1 MRVPIFRLKKNNMKL
16 YFLPFVFLI
25 VLNSFGQ
32 KWQPIDEKIMS
43 RWAKKVTPDN
53 VWQEYPRPQFERSLW
68 KNLNGIWDYTILKSN
83 QPKPKSF
90 EGKILV
96 PFSFESALSGVGK
109 SITPEDKMWYRKKF
123 SIPSEWKGKRI
134 LVNFEAVDHD
144 TNVWIN
150 GIFVGSHQGGFDR
163 FSFDITPFLNGS
175 GSQIIVVSVKDG
187 TNLSPQLR
195 GKQHFK
201 PSGIVYTPVSGIWQT
216 VWLEAVSDEAY
227 LSEVKITT
235 DIESGIVKIIPYGY
249 EALRDSYLVKA
260 EVFKNQ
266 SKITEGSIS
275 ANKSL
280 ELKINKPE
288 LWSPDNPNLYD
299 LKLTLT
305 NRKGQK
311 IDQVNSYFGMRKIS
325 LGDHKGVKYLFLN
338 NKPLFHYGTLDQGWW
353 PDGLLT
359 PPSDKAMRYDIEIT
373 KAMGFNMIRKHV
385 KIEPDRWYYHCDQ
398 LGILVWQ
405 DMPSGGKMV
414 EKNNGPTTN
423 KRGDKKYY
431 TNLQH
436 VGRTG
441 VDLNKNTGESIQFEK
456 ELRKMINIHFNSP
469 SIVVWVPFNE
479 GWGQYDTCRISDLV
493 KGLDPT
499 RLVIPTSGWSLR
511 NCGDIYDIH
520 TYEVDLKIPAYH
532 KDRATVIG
540 EYGGIGFPI
549 KKNLWNPDI
558 INWGYQTYNNQED
571 LLKNYEY
578 KFNQIRQMKEKHGLS
593 AAVYTQ
599 TTDVEGEVNGLLTYD
614 REVIKIPAKVLN
626 EMHSSLYKD

>member
-1 MRVPIFRLKKNNMKL
+1 MKPH
-16 YFLPFVFLI
+16 FLPFVFLI
-25 VLNSFGQ
+25 VINSFGQ
-32 KWQPIDEKIMS
+32 KWQPIDGKIMS
-43 RWAKKVTPDN
+43 RWAKEVTPDN
-53 VWQEYPRPQFERSLW
+53 VWQEYPRPQFKRSTW

-90 EGKILV
+90 VGKILV

-109 SITPEDKMWYRKKF
+109 SITPEDKIWYRKKF
-123 SIPSEWKGKRI
+123 SIPSEWNGKKI
-134 LVNFEAVDHD
+134 LINFEAVDHD
-144 TNVWIN
+144 TNIWIN

-175 GSQIIVVSVKDG
+175 ESQTVVVSVKDG

-227 LSEVKITT
+227 LTELKITT
-235 DIESGIVKIIPYGY
+235 DIESGLVKIIPYGF
-249 EALRDSYLVKA
+249 EALRDRYTVKA
-260 EVFKNQ
+260 EVFKNK
-266 SKITEGSIS
+266 SIIVEGSVS
-275 ANKSL
+275 ANKQL
-280 ELKINKPE
+280 ELKIREPE

-305 NRKGQK
+305 NLKGKK
-311 IDQVNSYFGMRKIS
+311 IDQIDSYFGMRKIS

-359 PPSDKAMRYDIEIT
+359 PPSDEAMRYDIEIT

-414 EKNNGPTTN
+414 EKINGPTTN

-436 VGRTG
+436 IGRTDG
-441 VDLNKNTGESIQFEK
+441 DLNKNITESIQFET
-456 ELRKMINIHFNSP
+456 ELRKMINIHYNSP

-493 KGLDPT
+493 KGLDPS

-520 TYEVDLKIPAYH
+520 TYDVDLKTPPYH
-532 KDRATVIG
+532 KDKATVIG
-540 EYGGIGFPI
+540 EYGGIGLPI
-549 KKNLWNPDI
+549 KKNLWNPNT
-558 INWGYQTYNNQED
+558 INWGYQTYNSQKE
-571 LLKNYEY
+571 LLESYEY
-578 KFNQIRQMKEKHGLS
+578 KFNQILKMKEIHGLS
-593 AAVYTQ
+593 GAVYTQ

-614 REVIKIPAKVLN
+614 REVIKIPTEILKNL
-626 EMHSSLYKD
+626 HSPLYKESN

>member
-1 MRVPIFRLKKNNMKL
+1 MKPN
-16 YFLPFVFLI
+16 FLPFAFLV
-25 VLNSFGQ
+25 VLNSFCQ
-32 KWQPIDEKIMS
+32 EWQPLDGKIMS
-43 RWAKKVTPDN
+43 RWAKEVTPDN
-53 VWQEYPRPQFERSLW
+53 VWQEYPRPQFERSTW
-68 KNLNGIWDYTILKSN
+68 KNLNGMWDYVILKPN
-83 QPKPKSF
+83 QPKPKSY

-96 PFSFESALSGVGK
+96 PFSFESALSGVGR

-123 SIPSEWKGKRI
+123 IIPSEWKGKRI
-134 LVNFEAVDHD
+134 LLNFEAVDHD
-144 TNVWIN
+144 TNVWVN
-150 GIFVGSHQGGFDR
+150 DIFVGSHKGGFDR
-163 FSFDITPFLNGS
+163 FSFDITTFLNVRGN
-175 GSQIIVVSVKDG
+175 QTIEVSVKDG

-216 VWLEAVSDEAY
+216 VWLEAVSNEAY

-235 DIESGIVKIIPYGY
+235 DIDKGIVKITPFGH
-249 EALRDSYLVKA
+249 EALRSSYKVKA
-260 EVFKNQ
+260 SIYKNK
-266 SKITEGSIS
+266 SKIAEGSVS
-275 ANKSL
+275 TNKL
-280 ELKINKPE
+280 IELKIREPK
-288 LWSPDNPNLYD
+288 LWSPDNPNIYD

-305 NRKGQK
+305 NPKGK
-311 IDQVNSYFGMRKIS
+311 IIDQVVSYFGMRKIS
-325 LGDHKGVKYLFLN
+325 LGNHKGVKYLFLN

-359 PPSDKAMRYDIEIT
+359 PPSDAAMRYDIEIT

-385 KIEPDRWYYHCDQ
+385 KIEPDRWYYHCDH

-414 EKNNGPTTN
+414 EKINGPTTN

-436 VGRTG
+436 VGRTDG
-441 VDLNKNTGESIQFEK
+441 DLNKNINESIQFET
-456 ELRKMINIHFNSP
+456 ELRKMINIHYNSP

-493 KGLDPT
+493 KALDSS

-520 TYEVDLKIPAYH
+520 TYDVDLKKPPYH
-532 KDRATVIG
+532 QDRATVIG
-540 EYGGIGFPI
+540 EYGGIGLPI
-549 KKNLWNPDI
+549 KKNLWNPNT
-558 INWGYQTYNNQED
+558 INWGYQTYNSQKE
-571 LLKNYEY
+571 LIESYEY
-578 KFNQIRQMKEKHGLS
+578 KFNQILKMKEMHGLS
-593 AAVYTQ
+593 GAVYTQ

-614 REVIKIPAKVLN
+614 REVIKIPTEILKNL
-626 EMHSSLYKD
+626 HSPLYKESN

>member
-1 MRVPIFRLKKNNMKL
+1 MKPN
-16 YFLPFVFLI
+16 FLPFAFLV
-25 VLNSFGQ
+25 VLNSFCQ
-32 KWQPIDEKIMS
+32 EWQPLDGKIMS
-43 RWAKKVTPDN
+43 RWAKEVTPDN
-53 VWQEYPRPQFERSLW
+53 VWQEYPRPQFERSTW
-68 KNLNGIWDYTILKSN
+68 KNLNGMWDYVILKPN
-83 QPKPKSF
+83 QPKPKSY

-123 SIPSEWKGKRI
+123 IIPSEWKGKRI
-134 LVNFEAVDHD
+134 LLNFEAVDHD
-144 TNVWIN
+144 TNVWVN
-150 GIFVGSHQGGFDR
+150 DIFVGSHKGGFDR
-163 FSFDITPFLNGS
+163 FSFDITTFLNVRGN
-175 GSQIIVVSVKDG
+175 QTIEVSVEDG

-216 VWLEAVSDEAY
+216 VWLEAVSNEAY
-227 LSEVKITT
+227 LDEVKITT
-235 DIESGIVKIIPYGY
+235 DIDKGTVKITPFGH
-249 EALRDSYLVKA
+249 EALRSSYKVKA
-260 EVFKNQ
+260 SIYKNK
-266 SKITEGSIS
+266 SKIAEGSVS
-275 ANKSL
+275 TNKL
-280 ELKINKPE
+280 IELKIREPK
-288 LWSPDNPNLYD
+288 LWSPDNPNIYD

-305 NRKGQK
+305 NPKGK
-311 IDQVNSYFGMRKIS
+311 IIDQVNSYFGMRKIS
-325 LGDHKGVKYLFLN
+325 LGNHKGVKYLFLN

-359 PPSDKAMRYDIEIT
+359 PPSDAAMRYDIEIT

-385 KIEPDRWYYHCDQ
+385 KIEPDRWYYHCDH

-414 EKNNGPTTN
+414 EKINGPTTN

-436 VGRTG
+436 VGRTDG
-441 VDLNKNTGESIQFEK
+441 DLNKNINESIQFET
-456 ELRKMINIHFNSP
+456 ELRKMINIHYNSP

-493 KGLDPT
+493 KALDSS

-520 TYEVDLKIPAYH
+520 TYDVDLKKPPYH
-532 KDRATVIG
+532 QDRATVIG
-540 EYGGIGFPI
+540 EYGGIGLPI
-549 KKNLWNPDI
+549 KKNLWNPNT
-558 INWGYQTYNNQED
+558 INWGYQTYNSQKE
-571 LLKNYEY
+571 LIESYEY
-578 KFNQIRQMKEKHGLS
+578 KFNQILKMKEMHGLS
-593 AAVYTQ
+593 GAVYTQ

-614 REVIKIPAKVLN
+614 REVIKIPTEILKNL
-626 EMHSSLYKD
+626 HSPLYKESN

>member
-1 MRVPIFRLKKNNMKL
+1 MKPN
-16 YFLPFVFLI
+16 FLPFAFLV
-25 VLNSFGQ
+25 VLNSFCQ
-32 KWQPIDEKIMS
+32 EWQPLDGKIMS
-43 RWAKKVTPDN
+43 RWAKEVTPDN
-53 VWQEYPRPQFERSLW
+53 VWQEYPRPQFERSTW
-68 KNLNGIWDYTILKSN
+68 KNLNGMWDYVILKPN
-83 QPKPKSF
+83 QPKPKTY

-123 SIPSEWKGKRI
+123 IIPNEWKGERI
-134 LVNFEAVDHD
+134 LLNFEAVDHD
-144 TNVWIN
+144 TNVWVN
-150 GIFVGSHQGGFDR
+150 DIFVGSHKGGFDR
-163 FSFDITPFLNGS
+163 FSFDITTFLKVRGN
-175 GSQIIVVSVKDG
+175 QTIEVSVKDG

-216 VWLEAVSDEAY
+216 VWLEAVSNEAY
-227 LSEVKITT
+227 LDEVKITT
-235 DIESGIVKIIPYGY
+235 DIDKGTVKITPFGH
-249 EALRDSYLVKA
+249 EALRSSYKVKA
-260 EVFKNQ
+260 SIYKNK
-266 SKITEGSIS
+266 SKIAEGSVS
-275 ANKSL
+275 TNKL
-280 ELKINKPE
+280 IELKIREPK
-288 LWSPDNPNLYD
+288 LWSPDNPNIYD

-305 NRKGQK
+305 NPKGK
-311 IDQVNSYFGMRKIS
+311 IIDQVDSYFGMRKIS
-325 LGDHKGVKYLFLN
+325 LGNHKGVKYLFLN

-359 PPSDKAMRYDIEIT
+359 PPSDAAMRYDIEIT

-385 KIEPDRWYYHCDQ
+385 KIEPDRWYYHCDH

-414 EKNNGPTTN
+414 EKINGPTTN

-436 VGRTG
+436 VGRTDG
-441 VDLNKNTGESIQFEK
+441 DLNKNINESIQFET
-456 ELRKMINIHFNSP
+456 ELRKMINIHYNSP

-493 KGLDPT
+493 KALDSS

-520 TYEVDLKIPAYH
+520 TYDVDLKKPPYH
-532 KDRATVIG
+532 QDRATVIG
-540 EYGGIGFPI
+540 EYGGIGLPI
-549 KKNLWNPDI
+549 KKNLWNPNT
-558 INWGYQTYNNQED
+558 INWGYQTYNSQKE
-571 LLKNYEY
+571 LIESYEY
-578 KFNQIRQMKEKHGLS
+578 KFNQILKMKEMHGLS
-593 AAVYTQ
+593 GAVYTQ

-614 REVIKIPAKVLN
+614 REVIKIPTEILKNL
-626 EMHSSLYKD
+626 HSPLYKESN

>member
-1 MRVPIFRLKKNNMKL
+1 MKPN
-16 YFLPFVFLI
+16 FLPFAFLV
-25 VLNSFGQ
+25 VLNSFCQ
-32 KWQPIDEKIMS
+32 EWQPLDGKIMS
-43 RWAKKVTPDN
+43 RWAKEVTPDN
-53 VWQEYPRPQFERSLW
+53 VWQEYPRPQFERSTW
-68 KNLNGIWDYTILKSN
+68 KNLNGMWDYVILKPN
-83 QPKPKSF
+83 QPKPKSY

-96 PFSFESALSGVGK
+96 PFSFESALSGVGR

-123 SIPSEWKGKRI
+123 IIPSEWKGKRI
-134 LVNFEAVDHD
+134 LLNFEAVDHD
-144 TNVWIN
+144 TNVWVN
-150 GIFVGSHQGGFDR
+150 DIFVGSHKGGFDR
-163 FSFDITPFLNGS
+163 FSFDITTFLNVKGN
-175 GSQIIVVSVKDG
+175 QTIEVSVKDG

-216 VWLEAVSDEAY
+216 VWLEAVSNEAY

-235 DIESGIVKIIPYGY
+235 DIDKGIVKITPFGH
-249 EALRDSYLVKA
+249 EALRSSYKVKA
-260 EVFKNQ
+260 SIYKNK
-266 SKITEGSIS
+266 SKIAEGSVS
-275 ANKSL
+275 TNKL
-280 ELKINKPE
+280 IELKIREPK
-288 LWSPDNPNLYD
+288 LWSPDNPNIYD

-305 NRKGQK
+305 NPKGK
-311 IDQVNSYFGMRKIS
+311 IIDQVDSYFGMRKIS
-325 LGDHKGVKYLFLN
+325 LGNHKGVKYLFLN

-359 PPSDKAMRYDIEIT
+359 PPSDAAMRYDIEIT

-385 KIEPDRWYYHCDQ
+385 KIEPDRWYYHCDH

-414 EKNNGPTTN
+414 EKINGPTTN

-436 VGRTG
+436 VGRTDG
-441 VDLNKNTGESIQFEK
+441 DLNKNINESIQFET
-456 ELRKMINIHFNSP
+456 ELRKMINIHYNSP

-493 KGLDPT
+493 KALDSS

-520 TYEVDLKIPAYH
+520 TYDVDLKKPPYH
-532 KDRATVIG
+532 QDRATVIG
-540 EYGGIGFPI
+540 EYGGIGLPI
-549 KKNLWNPDI
+549 KKNLWNPNT
-558 INWGYQTYNNQED
+558 INWGYQTYNSQKE
-571 LLKNYEY
+571 LIESYEY
-578 KFNQIRQMKEKHGLS
+578 KFNQILKMKEMHGLS
-593 AAVYTQ
+593 GAVYTQ

-614 REVIKIPAKVLN
+614 REVIKIPTEILKNL
-626 EMHSSLYKD
+626 HSPLYKESN